1 MQLRGIWIVLS
12 KIVYKIDE
20 HGIVV
25 ACMLGLRKI
34 LNIFYNYALIG
45 NKNIQIDYTS
55 RVEGIKNIVFEGKV
69 SAGKHFWLATYEKY
83 QDQVFQ
89 PRIIFKGNFSASD
102 FCHIGATNYIEIGRD
117 VLFGSKV
124 YVTDHNHG
132 KYSGDRQSS
141 PDQPPILR
149 LLINDQKVV
158 IGDNVWIG
166 DNSVILPGVEIGKG
180 SIIGANSVVTKS
192 IPDYSIAVGIP
203 ARLVKKYDF
212 QMERW
217 VDV

>member
-1 MQLRGIWIVLS
+1 M
-12 KIVYKIDE
+12 
-20 HGIVV
+20 
-25 ACMLGLRKI
+25 
-34 LNIFYNYALIG
+34 
-45 NKNIQIDYTS
+45 
-55 RVEGIKNIVFEGKV
+55 
-69 SAGKHFWLATYEKY
+69 
-83 QDQVFQ
+83 
-89 PRIIFKGNFSASD
+89 
-102 FCHIGATNYIEIGRD
+102 
-117 VLFGSKV
+117 
-124 YVTDHNHG
+124 
-132 KYSGDRQSS
+132 
-141 PDQPPILR
+141 
-149 LLINDQKVV
+149 LINDQKVV